1 MCDRVPES
9 LLFIPLGFVMLFVIQ
24 VILWDNILMQ
34 ILTQVTGVIAG
45 NANNYQMIGM
55 VRENPLFIGFLIC
68 VFGPVLENRRI
79 HHY

>member
-9 LLFIPLGFVMLFVIQ
+9 LLFIPLGFVIQ

-34 ILTQVTGVIAG
+34 ILTQVTGVTAG

-55 VRENPLFIGFLIC
+55 VRENPLFMGFLIC
-68 VFGPVLENRRI
+68 VLGSVLEYRRI
-79 HHY
+79 HHF